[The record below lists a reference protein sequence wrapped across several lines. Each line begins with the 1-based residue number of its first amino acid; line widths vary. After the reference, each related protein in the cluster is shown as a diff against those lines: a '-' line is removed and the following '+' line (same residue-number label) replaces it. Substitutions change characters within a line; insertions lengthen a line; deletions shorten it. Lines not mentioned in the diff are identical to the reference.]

1 MAIRQIREIGDEIL
15 YKKCKNVFKLTDR
28 LKILIEDMIDTMHE
42 ENGVGL
48 AAPQVGI
55 LKRIMVVEVE
65 EGNPIVFINPVIEEI
80 DGEQVGYEGCL
91 SVPGMTGV
99 VKRPQKV
106 SVRAYDIDMNEF
118 TMEGEDLLARAI
130 CHECDHLEGKMYV
143 DIVEGELKTVEKVS
157 GEKELETV
165 EEASD

>member
-15 YKKCKNVFKLTDR
+15 YKKCKKVSKLTDR
-28 LKILIEDMIDTMHE
+28 LKILIEDMIDTMHK

-55 LKRIMVVEVE
+55 LKRIMVIEVE
-65 EGNPIVFINPVIEEI
+65 EGNPIVFINPVIEEM

-106 SVRAYDIDMNEF
+106 SVRAYDMDMNEF

-143 DIVEGELKTVEKVS
+143 DIVEGELKTVEEVS
-157 GEKELETV
+157 SEEELETV
-165 EEASD
+165 EKVSD